1 MWWRLLIALFLVL
14 HGIVFSFL
22 DPESWLFDDG
32 RSLFISLGIVAAA
45 GLTIGA
51 ILLVARRRSWRL
63 FLAAGAGVS
72 LGQLLMFFE
81 PGLFVGVGID
91 LAILAVVAWT
101 YRTTRERPK
110 TARVSPA

>member
-22 DPESWLFDDG
+22 DPESWPFDDG
-32 RSLFISLGIVAAA
+32 RSVFIALGIVAAT

-51 ILLVARRRSWRL
+51 LLLVARRGSWRL
-63 FLAAGAGVS
+63 FLAAAAGVS
-72 LGQLLMFFE
+72 LAQLLLFFE

-91 LAILAVVAWT
+91 LAILALVAWT
-101 YRTTRERPK
+101 YRTTGERQK
-110 TARVSPA
+110 VAGVSPA

>member
-1 MWWRLLIALFLVL
+1 VWWRLLIALFLVL

-32 RSLFISLGIVAAA
+32 PSVFITLGIVAAA

-51 ILLVARRRSWRL
+51 LLLVARRRSWRL

-72 LGQLLMFFE
+72 LAQLLAFFE
-81 PGLFVGVGID
+81 PGLVVGVGID
-91 LAILAVVAWT
+91 VAILAVIAWT
-101 YRTTRERPK
+101 YRSTGERPK
-110 TARVSPA
+110 VAGVSPA

>member
-14 HGIVFSFL
+14 HGVVFSFL
-22 DPESWLFDDG
+22 DPESWLFGDG
-32 RSLFISLGIVAAA
+32 RSLFILLGIVAAA

-51 ILLVARRRSWRL
+51 ILLVARRPSWRL

-72 LGQLLMFFE
+72 LTQLLVFFE

-91 LAILAVVAWT
+91 LVILAVVAWT
-101 YRTTRERPK
+101 YRTTSERQK
-110 TARVSPA
+110 VARVSPA

>member
-32 RSLFISLGIVAAA
+32 RSLFITLGIVAAA

-51 ILLVARRRSWRL
+51 LLFVARRRSWRL

-72 LGQLLMFFE
+72 LAQLLAFFE
-81 PGLFVGVGID
+81 PGLVVGVGID
-91 LAILAVVAWT
+91 VAILAVIAWT
-101 YRTTRERPK
+101 YRSTGERPK
-110 TARVSPA
+110 VAGVSPA